1 MKTNKLNPLD
11 VSPDNIWEYPQ
22 NRMRLVL
29 HDFEELGIPAEI
41 TRKILLARGVYKW
54 LACRQDFIRLKDEL
68 KGEIRGLHEISR
80 QLPKGKLRDQTLAR
94 VHALE
99 DVRARIRS
107 ICHSQRWRLSAE

>member
-1 MKTNKLNPLD
+1 MTCLNPFQ
-11 VSPDNIWEYPQ
+11 VTPENISQYPQ

-29 HDFEELGIPAEI
+29 RDFEVIGIPQEA

-54 LACRQDFIRLKDEL
+54 MACRRDIIRLKDEL

-80 QLPKGKLRDQTLAR
+80 QLPAGELKRLTLAR

-99 DVRARIRS
+99 EVRARLRS
-107 ICHSQRWRLSAE
+107 ICHSQRWRPEAE